1 MKNNMKVIIS
11 GGGTG
16 GHVFPAIAIAKALKK
31 IDANID
37 ILFIG
42 AEGKIE
48 MEKVPKAGFK
58 IEGLPIM
65 GFHRK
70 LTLRNLAFPLK
81 LIKSLLKAR
90 KIIKNFQPDVVIGTG
105 GYASGP
111 ALKMANS
118 LNIPTV
124 LQEQNSYAG
133 VTNRLLAQ
141 KASAICVAYDG
152 LSNFFPS
159 EKLTVTGNPVRK
171 DLLVDKNEV
180 AIAKAHFGLDE
191 NKKTILVMGGS
202 LGARTINQAMGAAT
216 ELIEKRDDIQVIW
229 QMGRLYEDDFMNCPT
244 AMLPNV
250 HAMVFIDRMDY
261 AYAVADVAV
270 CRAGALTISELMVT
284 SVPAVLVPSPNVAE
298 DHQTNNAMALVNS
311 GAALMV
317 KDLEAKEKMWVDTV
331 KLLDDDNLR
340 KKLKIKLLEMAKPNA
355 DDEIAQIAIS
365 VSQRKRK

>member
-1 MKNNMKVIIS
+1 MKIIIS

-31 IDANID
+31 IDADID
-37 ILFIG
+37 IMFIG

-48 MEKVPKAGFK
+48 MEKVPKAGFR
-58 IEGLPIM
+58 IEGLPVS
-65 GFHRK
+65 GFQRK
-70 LTLRNLAFPLK
+70 LTLKNLSFPFK
-81 LIKSLLKAR
+81 LIRSLLKAK
-90 KIIKNFQPDVVIGTG
+90 KIIKNFKPDVVIGTG

-111 ALKMANS
+111 ALKMANR
-118 LNIPTV
+118 LGIPTV

-152 LSNFFPS
+152 LSKFFPS
-159 EKLTVTGNPVRK
+159 EKLKVTGNPVRK
-171 DLLVDKNEV
+171 DLILDESEV

-202 LGARTINQAMGAAT
+202 LGARTINQAMDAAT
-216 ELIEKRDDIQVIW
+216 DLIAARPDIQVIW
-229 QMGRLYEDDFMNCPT
+229 QMGRLYEAQFMNCPT
-244 AMLPNV
+244 AQLPNV

-261 AYAVADVAV
+261 AYAVSDVSV
-270 CRAGALTISELMVT
+270 CRAGALTISELMVAG
-284 SVPAVLVPSPNVAE
+284 VPAVLVPSPNVAE

-317 KDLEAKEKMWVDTV
+317 KDVEAKEKMWPATIN
-331 KLLDDDNLR
+331 LLDDDSLR
-340 KKLKIKLLEMAKPNA
+340 KNLKTKLLVMAKPNA
-355 DDEIAQIAIS
+355 DDEIASIA
-365 VSQRKRK
+365 VAVAKNA

>member
-1 MKNNMKVIIS
+1 MKVIIS

-16 GHVFPAIAIAKALKK
+16 GHVFPAIAIANALKK
-31 IDANID
+31 IDADID

-42 AEGKIE
+42 ADGKIE
-48 MEKVPKAGFK
+48 MEKVPKAGYK

-70 LTLRNLAFPLK
+70 LTLRNLAFPFK
-81 LIKSLLKAR
+81 LIKSLLKVR
-90 KIIKNFQPDVVIGTG
+90 KIIKSFQPDVVIGTG

-111 ALKMANS
+111 ALKMANR
-118 LNIPTV
+118 LGIPTV

-152 LSNFFPS
+152 LSKFFP
-159 EKLTVTGNPVRK
+159 KGKITVTGNPVRK
-171 DLLVDKNEV
+171 DLLIDENEL

-202 LGARTINQAMGAAT
+202 LGARTINQAMDAAK
-216 ELIEKRDDIQVIW
+216 EWIAQREDIQVIW
-229 QMGRLYEDDFMNCPT
+229 QMGRLYEDDFMNSPT
-244 AMLPNV
+244 ALLPNM

-270 CRAGALTISELMVT
+270 CRAGALTISELMVAG
-284 SVPAVLVPSPNVAE
+284 VPSVLVPSPNVAE

-317 KDLEAKEKMWVDTV
+317 KDVDAKEKMWPQTV
-331 KLLDDDNLR
+331 ALLDDDNLR
-340 KKLKIKLLEMAKPNA
+340 KKLKTKLLQMSKPNA
-355 DDEIAQIAIS
+355 DDEIAQIAMA

>member
-1 MKNNMKVIIS
+1 MKVIIS

-16 GHVFPAIAIAKALKK
+16 GHVYPAIAIANALKK
-31 IDANID
+31 IDANVD

-58 IEGLPIM
+58 IEALPIM

-70 LTLRNLAFPLK
+70 LTLRNLAFPFK

-111 ALKMANS
+111 ALKMANR
-118 LNIPTV
+118 LGIPTV

-152 LSNFFPS
+152 LSKFFPS
-159 EKLTVTGNPVRK
+159 EKLAVTGNPVRK
-171 DLLVDKNEV
+171 DLIIDKNEI
-180 AIAKAHFGLDE
+180 AFAKAHFGLDE

-202 LGARTINQAMGAAT
+202 LGARTINRAMDAAK
-216 ELIEKRDDIQVIW
+216 EWIAQREDIQVIW
-229 QMGRLYEDDFMNCPT
+229 QMGRLYEDDFMKCPT
-244 AMLPNV
+244 ALLPNV
-250 HAMVFIDRMDY
+250 YPMVFIDRMDF

-270 CRAGALTISELMVT
+270 CRAGALTISELMVAG
-284 SVPAVLVPSPNVAE
+284 VPSVLVPSPNVAE

-317 KDLEAKEKMWVDTV
+317 KDVDAKEKMWGETI
-331 KLLDDDNLR
+331 KLLDDDDLR
-340 KKLKIKLLEMAKPNA
+340 KKLKTKLLQMAKPNA
-355 DDEIAQIAIS
+355 DDEIAQIAVA
-365 VSQRKRK
+365 VSQGKRK